1 MSLYQYGNDITY
13 QSLPDYD
20 TLVPF
25 DTAWDCEDWRI
36 YFERLE
42 EEFGTDQAR
51 RIWNN
56 AWSNNGANADVL
68 SCKYGEAWRNWA
80 DSNGLIYDHLI
91 LGQIDSWMYDTGS
104 AVGGAVTGVGQAV
117 QFLGKNFKYIIA
129 GALVFVGLYAYK
141 NYIKGNEKINLNIK
155 PKLK

>member
-51 RIWNN
+51 RIWND

-68 SCKYGEAWRNWA
+68 SCKYGDAWRNWA

-91 LGQIDSWMYDTGS
+91 LGQIDSWMYDTEHLQAHAS
-104 AVGGAVTGVGQAV
+104 LERARPVACPSSLGAAEAAARPRR
-117 QFLGKNFKYIIA
+117 FFR
-129 GALVFVGLYAYK
+129 
-141 NYIKGNEKINLNIK
+141 
-155 PKLK
+155 